1 MNQSKIYQNPA
12 YLKETQYKDSSN
24 LDARAELH
32 RRFSTAVFNWH
43 EWAFEQLNIQPNSR
57 ILECGCGPGWLW
69 RENLERIPAGCSITL
84 TDLSA
89 GMVAEAESAITEAE
103 AALADSDH
111 DFTFKIANIEEL
123 PFADGE
129 FDIIVGNHMLY
140 HVPDLDKGLGEV
152 RRVLAENGRFHT
164 ATNGATHMQELR
176 ALRDMAQ
183 TVRWNLSFRLENGR
197 ELLAPHFNDIRLDL
211 FEDSLEVTEVE
222 PLMNYILSMKQADSA
237 DWEEG
242 VRQARQEVE
251 RVIGENG
258 RFHITKSSGLFSA
271 LK

>member
-1 MNQSKIYQNPA
+1 MNQSKIYQNPT

-43 EWAFEQLNIQPNSR
+43 EWAFDQLNIQPNSR

-69 RENLERIPAGCSITL
+69 RENLERIPAGCAITL

-89 GMVAEAESAITEAE
+89 GMVAEAE
-103 AALADSDH
+103 AALTDSDH
-111 DFTFKIANIEEL
+111 NFTFKVANIEEL
-123 PFADGE
+123 PFTDGD

-152 RRVLAENGRFHT
+152 RRVLAENGRFYA
-164 ATNGATHMQELR
+164 ATNGEPHMKELR

-197 ELLAPHFNDIRLDL
+197 ELLAPHFSDITLEL

-237 DWEEG
+237 DWEDG
-242 VRQARQEVE
+242 VRQARREVE

-258 RFHITKSSGLFSA
+258 RFHITKSSGLFA
-271 LK
+271 AK